1 MLKLQNNHKD
11 EDPLSS
17 PCKGE
22 ARYLFRLRFPNYVSA
37 IFHSSLFTKEANVT
51 SLPLTGG

>member
-1 MLKLQNNHKD
+1 MLNLQNHKD

-22 ARYLFRLRFPNYVSA
+22 ARYLFRLRFPNCVSA